1 MTTMA
6 TEATREVQETE
17 VDTTQLRVNAEVSA
31 YVGLVRLAL
40 DDLAPEDLEDLT
52 GGLEADLAELAAESE
67 EPLIARLGE
76 PSGYADELR
85 SAAGFPPRAFAQVAP
100 KVRWWTRA
108 RESWATRWAS
118 ARTEHPWLEKLR
130 PVWWLFR
137 GAVAA
142 WVLLGVLGLGSRSV
156 LLLIGAGLSFW
167 AGLHQDGWQGW
178 RRGVVT
184 AANVLAVVMVLPV
197 LATWPSQRGAAEAA
211 YVEYV
216 PETGVFVEGETVAGL
231 YVYDGRGERVDGA
244 RIFTDQGAPVR
255 LDPWVLPWADD
266 GVDEEVLLDTFPVDS
281 GLVNGWAGSRES
293 GWTPPIL
300 IGPAP
305 GFLAPDTTAPTP
317 APTSTAGPSAAP
329 TDAPA
334 DAPTDA
340 STGEEG
346 AAETPGPTVT
356 P

>member
-118 ARTEHPWLEKLR
+118 ARTEPTKRMTNARLR
-130 PVWWLFR
+130 KMRP
-137 GAVAA
+137 
-142 WVLLGVLGLGSRSV
+142 RSV
-156 LLLIGAGLSFW
+156 ERPLISRLIRSRGLF
-167 AGLHQDGWQGW
+167 D
-178 RRGVVT
+178 
-184 AANVLAVVMVLPV
+184 
-197 LATWPSQRGAAEAA
+197 
-211 YVEYV
+211 
-216 PETGVFVEGETVAGL
+216 
-231 YVYDGRGERVDGA
+231 
-244 RIFTDQGAPVR
+244 
-255 LDPWVLPWADD
+255 
-266 GVDEEVLLDTFPVDS
+266 
-281 GLVNGWAGSRES
+281 
-293 GWTPPIL
+293 
-300 IGPAP
+300 
-305 GFLAPDTTAPTP
+305 
-317 APTSTAGPSAAP
+317 
-329 TDAPA
+329 
-334 DAPTDA
+334 
-340 STGEEG
+340 
-346 AAETPGPTVT
+346 
-356 P
+356 